1 MKFVAQR
8 PAAGVFGLEHNLHRL
23 DRDRE
28 AGRIMKPTSP
38 LENFGALVAFVIVV
52 ALVPLELAG
61 QTTART
67 AIEPFEPQPAAEK
80 AISVLKSPYCPGLML
95 EVCSAYA
102 SALLRDSL
110 QNMAEEGWSADS
122 LVDWVLLTHGDSLLA
137 LPRASGRGLVA
148 WVVPPAAIL
157 FGLGMV
163 ALFLRAVMARSVA
176 VAGGSENLSEEEEAA
191 LKDALREL
199 DVGEEPIF

>member
-1 MKFVAQR
+1 
-8 PAAGVFGLEHNLHRL
+8 
-23 DRDRE
+23 
-28 AGRIMKPTSP
+28 MKPSSS
-38 LENFGALVAFVIVV
+38 LEKSGALMTFVISV
-52 ALVPLELAG
+52 ALVPVGLAG

-67 AIEPFEPQPAAEK
+67 AVEAYVPQPAAEE

-95 EVCSAYA
+95 EVCSSYTG
-102 SALLRDSL
+102 ALLRDSL
-110 QNMAEEGWSADS
+110 QTMAEEGWSADS
-122 LVDWVLLTHGDSLLA
+122 LVAWVLANHGDSLLA

-176 VAGGSENLSEEEEAA
+176 VEGGSESLSEEEEAA
-191 LKDALREL
+191 LRDALRKL
-199 DVGEEPIF
+199 HAGEEPIF

>member
-1 MKFVAQR
+1 MKT
-8 PAAGVFGLEHNLHRL
+8 
-23 DRDRE
+23 
-28 AGRIMKPTSP
+28 TSP
-38 LENFGALVAFVIVV
+38 LENFGALVTFVMLV
-52 ALVPLELAG
+52 ALIPLELAG

-67 AIEPFEPQPAAEK
+67 AIEAYVPQPEAEK

-95 EVCSAYA
+95 EVCSSYTG
-102 SALLRDSL
+102 ALLRDSI
-110 QNMAEEGWSADS
+110 QTMAEEGWSADS
-122 LVDWVLLTHGDSLLA
+122 LVAWVLANHGDSLLA

-176 VAGGSENLSEEEEAA
+176 VAGGSGSLSEEEEAA
-191 LKDALREL
+191 LRDALREL
-199 DVGEEPIF
+199 DAGEEPIF

>member
-1 MKFVAQR
+1 
-8 PAAGVFGLEHNLHRL
+8 
-23 DRDRE
+23 
-28 AGRIMKPTSP
+28 MKPSSP

-52 ALVPLELAG
+52 AMVPLELAG

-95 EVCSAYA
+95 EVCSSY
-102 SALLRDSL
+102 SGALLRDSL
-110 QNMAEEGWSADS
+110 QTMAEEGWSTDS
-122 LVDWVLLTHGDSLLA
+122 LVTWVLANHGDSLLA

-199 DVGEEPIF
+199 DAGEEPIF

>member
-1 MKFVAQR
+1 MTFVAQR
-8 PAAGVFGLEHNLHRL
+8 PAAGVFGLERILHRL
-23 DRDRE
+23 NQDRE
-28 AGRIMKPTSP
+28 AARIMKPSSP
-38 LENFGALVAFVIVV
+38 LEKSSALIAFVFLV
-52 ALVPLELAG
+52 ALVPLELTG

-67 AIEPFEPQPAAEK
+67 AIEAYVPQPAAEK

-95 EVCSAYA
+95 EVCSSYEGAM
-102 SALLRDSL
+102 LRDSL
-110 QNMAEEGWSADS
+110 QTMAEEGWAADS
-122 LVDWVLLTHGDSLLA
+122 LVSWVLTNHGDSLLA

-176 VAGGSENLSEEEEAA
+176 VTGGSEELSEKEEAA
-191 LKDALREL
+191 LRDALRKL
-199 DVGEEPIF
+199 DAGEEPIF

>member
-1 MKFVAQR
+1 MKR
-8 PAAGVFGLEHNLHRL
+8 S
-23 DRDRE
+23 
-28 AGRIMKPTSP
+28 SP
-38 LENFGALVAFVIVV
+38 LEKSSALIALVILA
-52 ALVPLELAG
+52 ALVPVGLAG

-67 AIEPFEPQPAAEK
+67 AVEAFVPQPAAER

-110 QNMAEEGWSADS
+110 QDMAEEGWSADS
-122 LVDWVLLTHGDSLLA
+122 LVDWVLETHGDSLLA

-163 ALFLRAVMARSVA
+163 TLFLRAVMARRVA
-176 VAGGSENLSEEEEAA
+176 VAGESENLSEEEEAA
-191 LKDALREL
+191 LQDALRKL
-199 DVGEEPIF
+199 DAAEEPIF